1 MRTSLTPF
9 TGFPAVS
16 WSLVDADYRKK
27 LAWYAVKRAYAPI
40 TIGAERF
47 VEEKLKPGANKHTAI
62 DISKT
67 TGLRVWTSNLTLQ
80 PVEAVLHLRM
90 FKVGGE
96 ESVYESKTK
105 IILEPNRSQEVMKYL
120 PMPVGGTQSS
130 DEVHETV
137 AAHTVV
143 ALLLRSLEGEVLAR
157 FVEWPQPLRHLD
169 LLPDGV
175 DVIVKAGKHDDQ
187 RIVTLSSSHVMPTS
201 SSRIIASTL
210 CQMRSER
217 SLLKVAKTARY
228 FISILVV
235 LVIDGPHSPL
245 QLCSSRHKLCGT
257 G

>member
-47 VEEKLKPGANKHTAI
+47 VEVKLKPGANKHTAI

-67 TGLRVWTSNLTLQ
+67 TGLRVWTSNLTLR
-80 PVEAVLHLRM
+80 PIEAVLHLRM
-90 FKVGGE
+90 FKVGGG

-175 DVIVKAGKHDDQ
+175 DVIVKPGKHDVQ
-187 RIVTLSSSHVMPTS
+187 RIVTLRA
-201 SSRIIASTL
+201 SRPIKAFELFARDADLELSDNCIDLVPDEERTIVVGG
-210 CQMRSER
+210 CEHSE
-217 SLLKVAKTARY
+217 
-228 FISILVV
+228 ILHQH
-235 LVIDGPHSPL
+235 LGCFGH
-245 QLCSSRHKLCGT
+245 
-257 G
+257 